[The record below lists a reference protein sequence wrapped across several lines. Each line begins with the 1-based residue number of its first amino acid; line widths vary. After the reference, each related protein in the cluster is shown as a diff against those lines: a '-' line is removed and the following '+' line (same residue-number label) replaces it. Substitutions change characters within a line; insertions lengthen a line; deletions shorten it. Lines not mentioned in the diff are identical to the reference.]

1 MTTDRRSRRQLI
13 LLVGV
18 LVALAVVLIWR
29 FTVDRAGAAPRRQ
42 AQTGTA
48 SRPSNQAGRGDAG
61 GPVTELKLDA
71 LHKEAGEVKEAE
83 RNPFRFQQK
92 APPPSPVGAA
102 APRAQTYVP
111 PVVQGPPPLPPIPLR
126 YVGVLTPASNERV
139 AVLADARGAS
149 YYGREGEL
157 VDGRYRLLRI
167 AGDSVDI
174 AYADGRGRQ
183 TLRLTAQPQ

>member
-1 MTTDRRSRRQLI
+1 MTDRRSRRQVI
-13 LLVGV
+13 LLASV
-18 LVALAVVLIWR
+18 LVALAAVLIWR
-29 FTVDRAGAAPRRQ
+29 FTTDRAGAAPGGQ

-48 SRPSNQAGRGDAG
+48 SQPSNQAGRGDSG

-71 LHKEAGEVKEAE
+71 LHKEADDVREAE

-92 APPPSPVGAA
+92 APPAPPVNPASP
-102 APRAQTYVP
+102 REQTYVP
-111 PVVQGPPPLPPIPLR
+111 PAVQGPPPLPPIPLR

>member
-1 MTTDRRSRRQLI
+1 MKLDRTSRRQLI
-13 LLVGV
+13 LLVSLLGV
-18 LVALAVVLIWR
+18 LAVVLIWR
-29 FTVDRAGAAPRRQ
+29 FTTDRTGAAPRLQ

-48 SRPSNQAGRGDAG
+48 NRPSNQTGRSDT

-71 LHKEAGEVKEAE
+71 LHKEADDVREAE

-92 APPPSPVGAA
+92 APPPAAPVGPAA
-102 APRAQTYVP
+102 SRAQTYVP
-111 PVVQGPPPLPPIPLR
+111 PAVQGPPPLPPIPLR